1 MKSRRLPV
9 AFLLMAL
16 TTCTGWISAWP
27 QTQKTQPPAPA
38 EGSTT
43 PTIKAETRLVLVDTV
58 VTDKNGKYIRDLT
71 QKDFRVWEDNKEQP
85 VKTFSA
91 ETDASAP
98 SDNQRRYLILFFD
111 NSTMNM
117 NDQAQARAAAL
128 KFLDSN
134 AGGNRYIAVVNFG
147 GTLRVAQNFTND
159 ADRLKQAVRN
169 LSFSASSPNPEGA
182 AAGPV
187 QTLPVGIPQVGNA
200 QTNFGVRTLLLAIRN
215 MAKGLASVPGRKTLV
230 LLSDGFPLN
239 PADPNLPEQM
249 SELTAAIDSCNKSNV
264 AIYPINVHG
273 LTTPIGFAPE
283 PQFFPDSDGGHLVS
297 ATLTLS
303 GDPDEAPAHLL
314 YVQHGGGSGGG
325 GGHSGGGTGGTGT
338 GSGHTGTGTGTGTT
352 GGSRTGTS
360 SSQPTSSVLNA
371 PYSQAHTLL
380 QPMANGT
387 DPRQVLYELASGTGG
402 FAIVNSN
409 DLLGG
414 LEKIAQEQTQY
425 YLLGYT
431 PPASD
436 EGSCHTLRV
445 KVDRGDTVVRAR
457 SGYCNVR
464 PTDLL
469 AGKPVEKQLENQ
481 ATGSQPGNIAAT
493 MLAPY
498 FYTSANTARVN
509 LAIEIPASAIKF
521 AKDKGKMH
529 AEVDVLGLAYKPDGT
544 VAARFS
550 DNVDLTFDS
559 KSEEEEFAK
568 KPYHYENQFEI
579 ASGQYDLKVAF
590 SSGGQSFGKLE
601 GPLVVDTYDTKQ
613 FGLSSLALSKELHPL
628 SQVSSGLDA
637 ALLEDRTPLV
647 AQGVQIV
654 PAGSDRFKKSDPAT
668 FYVEIYDPLLSSAT
682 PPTVRIQIRVLDRK
696 TGEQKVQLG
705 GPAPGVK
712 TGDPVIALGVKLPMD
727 KLAPGS
733 YRLELTAGDSA
744 GNSTTARTADFEVE

>member
-1 MKSRRLPV
+1 MKSRRFLFT
-9 AFLLMAL
+9 FLLVAL
-16 TTCTGWISAWP
+16 IGAGWLLAWSQTQEAP
-27 QTQKTQPPAPA
+27 QTQPQAA

-58 VTDKNGKYIRDLT
+58 VTDKKGAYIRDLT

-91 ETDASAP
+91 ESDPNAP
-98 SDNQRRYLILFFD
+98 SGEQRRYLILFFD

-128 KFLDSN
+128 KFLDGN
-134 AGGNRYIAVVNFG
+134 AGANRYIAVVNFG
-147 GTLRVAQNFTND
+147 GTLQVVQNFTTD
-159 ADRLKQAVRN
+159 ADRLKQAVKN
-169 LSFSASSPNPEGA
+169 IGFSAASPNGEVA
-182 AAGPV
+182 SAQPV

-200 QTNFGVRTLLLAIRN
+200 QSNFGVRTLLLALRN

-230 LLSDGFPLN
+230 LLSAGFPLN

-249 SELTAAIDSCNKSNV
+249 SELTAAIDSCNKANV
-264 AIYPINVHG
+264 AIYPIDVRG
-273 LTTPIGFAPE
+273 LTTPVGAAPE
-283 PQFFPDSDGGHLVS
+283 LQIFPDSARGHLAS

-303 GDPDEAPAHLL
+303 GDDPPAHLI
-314 YVQHGGGSGGG
+314 YVQRGGSGGSGGG
-325 GGHSGGGTGGTGT
+325 GHAGGAT
-338 GSGHTGTGTGTGTT
+338 GSTGHTGTGTATS
-352 GGSRTGTS
+352 GSRSSTG
-360 SSQPTSSVLNA
+360 SSQTTSSVLNA
-371 PYSQAHTLL
+371 PYSAAHTLVP
-380 QPMANGT
+380 QMSNGT
-387 DPRQVLYELASGTGG
+387 DARQVLYELAQGTGG
-402 FAIVNSN
+402 FVIVNTN

-414 LEKIAQEQTQY
+414 LQKIAQEQTQY

-445 KVDRGDTVVRAR
+445 KVDRGDTVVRSR
-457 SGYCNVR
+457 TGYCNVR

-498 FYTSANTARVN
+498 FYASANTARVN

-521 AKDKGKMH
+521 TKEKGKMH
-529 AEVDVLGLAYKPDGT
+529 AEINVLGLAYKQDGT

-550 DNVDLTFDS
+550 DNVDLTFDG
-559 KSEEEEFAK
+559 KSEVEEFAK

-579 ASGQYDLKVAF
+579 ASGQYQLKVAF
-590 SSGGQSFGKLE
+590 SSGGESFGKLE
-601 GPLVVDTYDTKQ
+601 MPLVVDTYDTKQ
-613 FGLSSLALSKELHPL
+613 FGLSALALSKELHPL

-647 AQGVQIV
+647 AQGVQII

-668 FYVEIYDPLLSSAT
+668 FYVEIYDPLLTTAT
-682 PPTVRIQIRVLDRK
+682 PPNVRIHIQVVDRK
-696 TGEQKVQLG
+696 TGQQKVELG
-705 GPAPGVK
+705 GPVPGVK
-712 TGDPVIALGVKLPMD
+712 AGNPVIALGVKLPMD
-727 KLAPGS
+727 KLVPGS
-733 YRLELTAGDSA
+733 YRLELQAADSA
-744 GNSTTARTADFEVE
+744 GNTTAARTADFEVE